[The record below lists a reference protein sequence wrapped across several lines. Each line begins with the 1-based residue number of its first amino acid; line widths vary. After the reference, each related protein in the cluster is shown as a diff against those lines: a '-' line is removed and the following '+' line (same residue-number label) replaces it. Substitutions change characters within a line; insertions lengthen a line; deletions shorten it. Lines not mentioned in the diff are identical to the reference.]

1 MLAHSKAE
9 LELTDTSNTAASSGK
24 TWRSAQAY
32 TLAMVSLALG
42 IGVGYLGRGRIGAS
56 APVQTG
62 QSMSAPSSSAK
73 NSGQPEMPS
82 LEQLKHMAD
91 KQAEPLLDQ
100 LKTQPNNAA
109 VLGEVAH
116 IYVLAHQFKEAI
128 PYYER
133 SIKADPK
140 NVGVRADF
148 ASCLFYSGEADKSI
162 ATLEEALRYD
172 PRSAQALFNLG
183 MIRWK
188 AKGDSAGAIAL
199 WQRLLKTNPD
209 LPDSRR
215 LAVESA
221 IAEASQQEKLIV
233 R

>member
-1 MLAHSKAE
+1 M
-9 LELTDTSNTAASSGK
+9 
-24 TWRSAQAY
+24 
-32 TLAMVSLALG
+32 
-42 IGVGYLGRGRIGAS
+42 GYLGRGRIGAY
-56 APVQTG
+56 APVPTG
-62 QSMSAPSSSAK
+62 QSMSAPSPSAN
-73 NSGQPEMPS
+73 NSGQPAMPS
-82 LEQLKHMAD
+82 LEQMKHMAD
-91 KQAEPLLDQ
+91 KQAEPLLEQ

-116 IYVLAHQFKEAI
+116 VYVLAHQFKEAI

-148 ASCLFYSGEADKSI
+148 ASCLFYSGEADKAI
-162 ATLEEALRYD
+162 ATLDEALRYN
-172 PRSAQALFNLG
+172 PKSAQVLFNLG

-199 WQRLLKTNPD
+199 WERLLKANPD

-221 IAEASQQEKLIV
+221 MAEAKQQEKPV
-233 R
+233 AR